1 MTARLIAQVGHLIQ
15 SRIRVLQQ
23 SSPAARFLRRK
34 ISIFV
39 LFVFC
44 LYCILVNLRAAPI
57 EDSHWRTKTKSAARP
72 ADVPP
77 PGQRKVTELSLVVLF
92 HDEYETLLNTIAS
105 WENGG
110 LHMYVSEVLFF
121 LNGVSE
127 QGEFSRS
134 VKLKGSLWET
144 KARVISSAENLKLG
158 VAILRMVTLAKFDHV
173 LLLEKD
179 WALIES
185 NSEVSRQFGAAHDI
199 LRNNRA
205 QVVRF
210 RHRHRPGTPLHA
222 RIMHDGR
229 EGSMLAQQKNLL
241 CYVHHWSAKLK
252 HSYPNV
258 FSECAGEYGLD
269 EPVWC
274 SPAEYCQWTNNPCM
288 FSRSWFIKE
297 LGEPYMRMYNATSRA
312 APNSNMLDF
321 EFFTNWEHDVWNR
334 RNFSVALPRG
344 LFEHQE
350 IGEQNIMNTVWYA
363 WNRLSTDVEELQM
376 AYLRQESDTRA
387 SVSLHSVG
395 YSIKDRFPVKFA
407 RMYHYG
413 MAMNR
418 SETEAV
424 AEIEAFAKSSR
435 EQLERGEG
443 SWRHGITGLT
453 DVFYKVFTSALYST
467 ERDSAEGSG
476 PGSVGG
482 VGVGQNRNAAFR
494 KKLAQVADNLAALT
508 AYERVVYA
516 PKFIIDELLLL
527 VNGTVFGAG
536 EHDIHS
542 NLTVLYYPMELEG
555 LRTVALSPEN
565 AQRIDDLFRTKSS
578 SHHNETETDV
588 LVSMAKPY
596 LLHHAAVRLNL
607 KQQATHFV
615 WFDSHTPCLSR
626 YASGK
631 SGQSTVRLD
640 PSNDHILRSQLL
652 FKIFTTYRRMSADSV
667 PGYPPHVLREELEM
681 TPDAASAGLP
691 IVDGILFGGSR
702 LAISL
707 LTSYYDLV
715 LRDMLRRGFVGSE
728 REPLSIAMQNVP
740 YNFNQFESARGCRSN
755 LRGDHACEATA
766 ATPEAESC
774 GLIRWA
780 LVPND

>member
-1 MTARLIAQVGHLIQ
+1 
-15 SRIRVLQQ
+15 
-23 SSPAARFLRRK
+23 
-34 ISIFV
+34 
-39 LFVFC
+39 
-44 LYCILVNLRAAPI
+44 
-57 EDSHWRTKTKSAARP
+57 
-72 ADVPP
+72 
-77 PGQRKVTELSLVVLF
+77 
-92 HDEYETLLNTIAS
+92 
-105 WENGG
+105 
-110 LHMYVSEVLFF
+110 VSEVIFF
-121 LNGVSE
+121 LNGVSD
-127 QGEFSRS
+127 QGEFNRS
-134 VKLKGSLWET
+134 VKLKRSPWET

-185 NSEVSRQFGAAHDI
+185 NSEVSRQFVAAHDI
-199 LRNNRA
+199 LRNNHA

-252 HSYPNV
+252 HDYPNA

-312 APNSNMLDF
+312 DPNSNMLDF

-376 AYLRQESDTRA
+376 AYLRQESDARA
-387 SVSLHSVG
+387 SVSPHSVG
-395 YSIKDRFPVKFA
+395 YSIKDRYPVKFA

-418 SETEAV
+418 SEEEAV
-424 AEIEAFAKSSR
+424 AEIESFATSSR

-443 SWRHGITGLT
+443 TWRHGITGLT
-453 DVFYKVFTSALYST
+453 DVFYKVSLFEFPVEPAGMRIVFASALYST
-467 ERDSAEGSG
+467 ERDSAEGLR

-482 VGVGQNRNAAFR
+482 VSVRQTRNKAFR
-494 KKLAQVADNLAALT
+494 NKLAQFADNLAALA

-516 PKFIIDELLLL
+516 PKFIVDELLLL
-527 VNGTVFGAG
+527 VNGTVFSAG
-536 EHDIHS
+536 EHDVDS
-542 NLTVLYYPMELEG
+542 DPTVLYYPMELEG
-555 LRTVALSPEN
+555 LRTVALSSEN
-565 AQRIDDLFRTKSS
+565 AQRIDDLFRSKSS
-578 SHHNETETDV
+578 YHHNETEPDV

-596 LLHHAAVRLNL
+596 LL
-607 KQQATHFV
+607 
-615 WFDSHTPCLSR
+615 
-626 YASGK
+626 
-631 SGQSTVRLD
+631 QSQKT
-640 PSNDHILRSQLL
+640 
-652 FKIFTTYRRMSADSV
+652 
-667 PGYPPHVLREELEM
+667 GYTFCV
-681 TPDAASAGLP
+681 
-691 IVDGILFGGSR
+691 V
-702 LAISL
+702 
-707 LTSYYDLV
+707 
-715 LRDMLRRGFVGSE
+715 
-728 REPLSIAMQNVP
+728 
-740 YNFNQFESARGCRSN
+740 
-755 LRGDHACEATA
+755 
-766 ATPEAESC
+766 
-774 GLIRWA
+774 
-780 LVPND
+780 